1 MYDIYTYTYIY
12 IYVYLT
18 LHCITH
24 YIDVSD
30 FSSKDVQLLAIEHG
44 GKLAALLLCSRCPA
58 GFLLNSNAS
67 KTIQNQQNSMKTP
80 FKTMTYHLNTMFS
93 RHWTIENCPNP
104 IKILLEPVKMAA
116 KLLFVL

>member
-12 IYVYLT
+12 ICVYLT

-67 KTIQNQQNSMKTP
+67 KTIQNRQNSMKTP

-93 RHWTIENCPNP
+93 RH
-104 IKILLEPVKMAA
+104 
-116 KLLFVL
+116 